1 MRALL
6 VPAIALTMSVSSV
19 ALAQSQQGGTQQPP
33 QSESQQ
39 TQQSSGQ
46 QSASQQAQQSGN
58 QQVST
63 RSYEEVETSLKEAG
77 FEDVRTLN
85 AAYLVSAMT
94 KEGEQV
100 TFVVDP
106 PAAEAGGASAGAS
119 TGGAP
124 ADQTALRNQQQI
136 RDDLTQAGFT
146 NVQIL
151 DAAYLAAGTTR
162 SGDQITMMIDP
173 SMSSGATGSTGSSGS
188 QPTTGQGG
196 SATQGGQSQ

>member
-1 MRALL
+1 
-6 VPAIALTMSVSSV
+6 MSVSSV

-33 QSESQQ
+33 QSGSQQ
-39 TQQSSGQ
+39 QAQQSSGQ
-46 QSASQQAQQSGN
+46 QSTSQQSAGQQSAGQQAQQSGN

-106 PAAEAGGASAGAS
+106 PAPEAAGATAGAT
-119 TGGAP
+119 TGAAP

-173 SMSSGATGSTGSSGS
+173 SMSGGATGSTGSSGS

-196 SATQGGQSQ
+196 SATQSGQPQ